1 MDLGTETDRV
11 ATETSFTGVVRLDEA
26 GVTVFERAYGM
37 AHRGLG
43 VPNTVDT
50 RFAIASGTKPLTAL
64 TVMSLVEDGTLGLST
79 TARSVLGADLPSI
92 DDAVTVEQLL
102 SHRSGIG
109 DYYDEDS
116 DPALP
121 VSPRELATTEQYVSI
136 LDGYPQKFPPGAR
149 FNYNNSAFVVLALI
163 AERTSG
169 VPFHDL
175 VARRVCA
182 PAGLV
187 DTAFLRSDEPD
198 RRTALGYLA
207 KDGLR
212 TNVFDLPVRG
222 SGDGGS
228 YTTVADFHALWRSFF
243 AGGVVSSKW
252 VDEMLRPRSVHD
264 GKRPL
269 RYGLGFW
276 RHESSD
282 TVIVMGSDPGVSFWS
297 EADPSGAFVR
307 TVVGNATDA
316 AWPVA
321 RLFG

>member
-1 MDLGTETDRV
+1 MDLGTEADRV
-11 ATETSFTGVVRLDEA
+11 AAETSFTGAVRLDAA
-26 GVTVFERAYGM
+26 GATVFERAYGM

-64 TVMSLVEDGTLGLST
+64 AVVSLIEDGTLDLST
-79 TARSVLGADLPSI
+79 TARSVLGADLPLI

-109 DYYDEDS
+109 DYYDEDT

-121 VSPRELATTEQYVSI
+121 VSPRELTTTEQYVPI
-136 LDGYPQKFPPGAR
+136 LDGYPQKFPPGTK
-149 FNYNNSAFVVLALI
+149 FNYNNGAFVVLALI
-163 AERTSG
+163 AERASG
-169 VPFHDL
+169 VPFDDL
-175 VARRVCA
+175 VAQRVCA

-187 DTAFLRSDEPD
+187 DTAFLRGDEPD
-198 RRTALGYLA
+198 RRMALGYLA
-207 KDGLR
+207 EDGLR

-222 SGDGGS
+222 SGDGGI
-228 YTTVADFHALWRSFF
+228 YTTLADFHTLWRSFF
-243 AGGVVSSKW
+243 AGRVVSSKW
-252 VDEMLRPRSVHD
+252 VDEMLRPRSVYD
-264 GKRPL
+264 AKRPL

-276 RHESSD
+276 LHETSD

-297 EADPSGAFVR
+297 EADPSGAFAR
-307 TVVGNATDA
+307 TVVGNASDV

>member
-1 MDLGTETDRV
+1 MDLGTEAHRV
-11 ATETSFTGVVRLDEA
+11 ATQTSFTGVVRLDAA
-26 GVTVFERAYGM
+26 GATAFERAYGM

-43 VPNTVDT
+43 VENTVDT

-64 TVMSLVEDGTLGLST
+64 AVMSLVEDGTLELST
-79 TARSVLGADLPSI
+79 TARSVLGADLPLI

-102 SHRSGIG
+102 AHRSGIG
-109 DYYDEDS
+109 DYYDEDG
-116 DPALP
+116 DPSLP
-121 VSPRELATTEQYVSI
+121 APAQDLAMTEQYLPF
-136 LDGYPQKFPPGAR
+136 LDGYPQKFPPGAK
-149 FNYNNSAFVVLALI
+149 FNYNNGAFVVLALI
-163 AERTSG
+163 AERASG
-169 VPFHDL
+169 VAFHDL
-175 VARRVCA
+175 VAQRVCA

-198 RRTALGYLA
+198 RRMALGYV
-207 KDGLR
+207 DTNGLR

-243 AGGVVSSKW
+243 AGRVVSSKW
-252 VDEMLRPRSVHD
+252 VDEMIRPRSVHD
-264 GKRPL
+264 GKRAL

-276 RHESSD
+276 LHESSD
-282 TVIVMGSDPGVSFWS
+282 AVIVMGSDPGVSFWS
-297 EADPSGAFVR
+297 EAAPSGAFAR
-307 TVVGNATDA
+307 TVVGNATDT

>member
-1 MDLGTETDRV
+1 MELGTEADRV
-11 ATETSFTGVVRLDEA
+11 AAETSFTGVVRLDEA
-26 GVTVFERAYGM
+26 GAAVFERAYGM

-64 TVMSLVEDGTLGLST
+64 AVVSLVEDGTLDLST
-79 TARSVLGADLPSI
+79 TARSVLGADLPLI

-109 DYYDEDS
+109 DYYDEDG
-116 DPALP
+116 DPSLP
-121 VSPRELATTEQYVSI
+121 VPAKDLETTEQFVPI
-136 LDGYPQKFPPGAR
+136 LDGYPQKFPPGTR
-149 FNYNNSAFVVLALI
+149 FKYNNGGFVVLALI
-163 AERTSG
+163 AERASG

-198 RRTALGYLA
+198 RRTALGYLT

-222 SGDGGS
+222 SGDGGI
-228 YTTVADFHALWRSFF
+228 YTTVADFHTLWRSFF
-243 AGGVVSSKW
+243 AGGVVSSRW
-252 VDEMLRPRSVHD
+252 VEEMTRPRSVHE

-276 RHESSD
+276 LHESSH

-297 EADPSGAFVR
+297 EADPSGAFVH
-307 TVVGNATDA
+307 TVVGNSSDA